1 MKQNTTNVDEL
12 DKMIYDLFSSSKPL
26 TSEELEIFGN
36 KNRMI
41 IESDDFKKA
50 VEQDQKSHN
59 HTRV

>member
-1 MKQNTTNVDEL
+1 
-12 DKMIYDLFSSSKPL
+12 MIYDLFSSSKPL